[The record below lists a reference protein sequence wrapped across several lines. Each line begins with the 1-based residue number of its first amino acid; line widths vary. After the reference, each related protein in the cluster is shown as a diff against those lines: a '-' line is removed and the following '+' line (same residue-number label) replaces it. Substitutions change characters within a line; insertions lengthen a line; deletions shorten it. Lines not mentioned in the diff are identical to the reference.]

1 LFSHFFNLKYYN
13 IYKNNI
19 YLIFYNI
26 FSIKESSS
34 SLHFQ
39 WILST
44 EKLLY
49 EFNQIFF
56 ISSLKSF
63 WFLLRSFWLHLSNF
77 VNTIENSI
85 HSSIKHLIIST
96 SIFWGGI
103 LPSIKRNVFF
113 NVFLVL
119 KNSCVKSSHHFLSF
133 SHNLAYPYHGKSTI
147 TRKLFITKKL
157 NNLVFHGIFE
167 HFAKSF
173 LWVNILI
180 NEDFHTF
187 ERQKNA
193 NSGKFR
199 FGHCLISGALFIN
212 SADVIFI
219 LTTYTIKQQYNI
231 KSLSKIKVK

>member
-1 LFSHFFNLKYYN
+1 MKDN
-13 IYKNNI
+13 
-19 YLIFYNI
+19 
-26 FSIKESSS
+26 SS

-44 EKLLY
+44 AKFSY

-77 VNTIENSI
+77 VKTRENSI

-113 NVFLVL
+113 KVFLVL
-119 KNSCVKSSHHFLSF
+119 KNSCVKSNHHFLSF
-133 SHNLAYPYHGKSTI
+133 SHDFAYPYHGKSTM
-147 TRKLFITKKL
+147 TRELLTTKKL
-157 NNLVFHGIFE
+157 NNFVFHGIFE
-167 HFAKSF
+167 HLAKSF
-173 LWVNILI
+173 LWVSILI
-180 NEDFHTF
+180 NEDFHTL

-193 NSGKFR
+193 NSGKFK
-199 FGHCLISGALFIN
+199 FGHCLISATLFIN
-212 SADVIFI
+212 SAEVIFI
-219 LTTYTIKQQYNI
+219 WWLNR
-231 KSLSKIKVK
+231 

>member
-1 LFSHFFNLKYYN
+1 M
-13 IYKNNI
+13 
-19 YLIFYNI
+19 
-26 FSIKESSS
+26 KESNS

-44 EKLLY
+44 KKFWY

-77 VNTIENSI
+77 VKTIEKSI
-85 HSSIKHLIIST
+85 HSSIKHLIISI

-103 LPSIKRNVFF
+103 LPSIKRKVFF
-113 NVFLVL
+113 KVFLVL
-119 KNSCVKSSHHFLSF
+119 KNSWVKSSQPFLSF
-133 SHNLAYPYHGKSTI
+133 SHDLAYPYHGKSTI
-147 TRKLFITKKL
+147 TRELFITKKL

-167 HFAKSF
+167 HLAKSF

-193 NSGKFR
+193 NSGKFK
-199 FGHCLISGALFIN
+199 FGHCLISTTLFIN

-219 LTTYTIKQQYNI
+219 STIYSIKQRCNI
-231 KSLSKIKVK
+231 TKSQEKIKVK